1 MSGKKK
7 KIVELGST
15 LSLSMNPNF
24 YFYFS
29 LLQEQIKRERDIIN
43 KIN

>member
-1 MSGKKK
+1 MDGEKKNKKKKK

-15 LSLSMNPNF
+15 LPLSMNPNF

-29 LLQEQIKRERDIIN
+29 LLQKLIKR
-43 KIN
+43 